1 MAIPV
6 PTRVLW
12 AVLSR
17 VGGTPVM
24 QLPPDRIRAASDR
37 RRRLTRL
44 PAASVVVGKA
54 HPDVA
59 VSECAAGGSD
69 GASVTVR
76 VYRPIG
82 TGREALPLIM
92 NFHGGGFVA
101 GDPYQSEWWCSSVAD
116 GAGAVVVSVDYR
128 MAPEHPY
135 PTPGEDCYAAT
146 VWAVDHAHEFG
157 ADPSRVAVMGDSA
170 GGNLAAVVSIMA
182 RDRGGPAIALQ
193 VLIYPAVDL
202 VNSYPSEDENE
213 IAPILGKADLSVSS
227 IYCPGREKEPY
238 ASPLFADHR
247 DLPPALIQTAHHDP
261 LRDQGA
267 VYADALRDAGVPVR
281 LTDYVDAVHG
291 YISIPGVV
299 PAARQALGEAV
310 AELRAAFGKSWP
322 VGRQVPDFQE
332 QNGLE

>member
-6 PTRVLW
+6 RARVLW

-24 QLPPDRIRAASDR
+24 QLPPDKIRAASDGR
-37 RRRLTRL
+37 RRMTRW
-44 PAASVVVGKA
+44 PGASLVMGKA
-54 HPDVA
+54 HPEVA
-59 VSECAAGGSD
+59 ISERAACGAD

-76 VYRPIG
+76 VYRPFG
-82 TGREALPLIM
+82 TGREQLPLII

-101 GDPYQSEWWCSSVAD
+101 GDPYQSEWWCSAVAH

-135 PTPGEDCYAAT
+135 PTPAEDCYAAT
-146 VWAVDHAHEFG
+146 VWAVEHAGELG

-170 GGNLAAVVSIMA
+170 GGNLAAVVSVMA
-182 RDRGGPAIALQ
+182 RDRGGPPIALQ

-202 VNSYPSEDENE
+202 LNSYPSEDENE
-213 IAPILGKADLSVSS
+213 FAPILGKADLSVSS

-247 DLPPALIQTAHHDP
+247 DLPPALIQTARHDP
-261 LRDQGA
+261 LRDQGG

-291 YISIPGVV
+291 YISVPGVV

-310 AELRAAFGKSWP
+310 AELRAALGK
-322 VGRQVPDFQE
+322 R
-332 QNGLE
+332 